1 MNAFQITMLVGAG
14 LLALSVFW
22 PQMKNVFSSLKVKEV
37 KPYVPNEVRT
47 KDSSLV
53 EIIRCWEHLKVSCEK
68 AGLDEAGRELDE
80 IFPLFLPKSNKEV
93 ITNV

>member
-1 MNAFQITMLVGAG
+1 MNTFQIIMLVGAA

-22 PQMKNVFSSLKVKEV
+22 PQAKDVLSNIKSKSV
-37 KPYVPNEVRT
+37 KPYVPSEVRT

-68 AGLDEAGRELDE
+68 ANLNEACRELDE
-80 IFPLFLPKSNKEV
+80 IFPLFLPKKDNEV
-93 ITNV
+93 V